1 MFRIIGLPIF
11 AAVRGGPGADG
22 DSVANFKL
30 DSLSNHS
37 GVAMATQSSA
47 WPRHFFQAS
56 FGAHVELQAVIVML
70 ASVLGI
76 DHFKL
81 TRCIST

>member
-1 MFRIIGLPIF
+1 MFFCRPCENYSSWETCVFRIIGLPIF

-47 WPRHFFQAS
+47 WPRHFF
-56 FGAHVELQAVIVML
+56 
-70 ASVLGI
+70 
-76 DHFKL
+76 
-81 TRCIST
+81 